1 MYLSATEERFIED
14 AIFRYGAIS
23 NLRSARRDENT
34 GATSLETQMVCE
46 GESEAAGPYFGSAF
60 LQMVGENETRT
71 VTKST
76 P

>member
-1 MYLSATEERFIED
+1 MYLSSTEERFIED

-46 GESEAAGPYFGSAF
+46 GEGESDGFYSGSAF
-60 LQMVGENETRT
+60 LQIVGENDTRT